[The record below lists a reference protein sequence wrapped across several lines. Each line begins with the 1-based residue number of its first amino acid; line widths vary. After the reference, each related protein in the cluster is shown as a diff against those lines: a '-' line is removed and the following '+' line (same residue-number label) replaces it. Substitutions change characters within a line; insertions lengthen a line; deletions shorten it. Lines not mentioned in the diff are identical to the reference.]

1 MKANKPYSITG
12 DLKAFQGDYIER
24 YYHDKTIGY
33 LTGTIDRQKK
43 LIDNLF
49 SQLETLQRIG
59 LNPDPRPTRDG
70 KIIRLNH

>member
-43 LIDNLF
+43 
-49 SQLETLQRIG
+49 TY
-59 LNPDPRPTRDG
+59 
-70 KIIRLNH
+70 